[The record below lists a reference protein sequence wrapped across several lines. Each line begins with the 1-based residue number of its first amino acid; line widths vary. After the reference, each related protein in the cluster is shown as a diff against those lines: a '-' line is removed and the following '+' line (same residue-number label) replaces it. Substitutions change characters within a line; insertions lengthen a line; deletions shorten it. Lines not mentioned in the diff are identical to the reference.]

1 MVTLPPFRIQ
11 ALAVLVGLTIVIF
24 ILCSLVDPGKPFPKT
39 VSSALLLALF
49 ISEWTFI
56 SFGSVFSRSVRSWL
70 YEPSPTLEEELE
82 KVLPACLL
90 AGTISMG
97 MAGLRLSRLG
107 TVSVNPAVESQVRQ
121 QVEEVNHW
129 ASRTSS
135 RSSRWFSGFGYLSM
149 IIGIVNDNREAVIE
163 IAVLIYRKCDCLR

>member
-1 MVTLPPFRIQ
+1 MITLPPFRIQ

-97 MAGLRLSRLG
+97 MASYYVYRAWELSQLTQR
-107 TVSVNPAVESQVRQ
+107 
-121 QVEEVNHW
+121 
-129 ASRTSS
+129 
-135 RSSRWFSGFGYLSM
+135 
-149 IIGIVNDNREAVIE
+149 
-163 IAVLIYRKCDCLR
+163 